1 MTQNLDSFDRAI
13 LYHLQI
19 DCAQSLDDL
28 ARKVNLSRNACWR
41 RVKLLEERGVI
52 TGRTAHVDPA
62 KIGLGLQVI
71 VLLRAAD
78 HTPSWLDDFN
88 GAVRAMPEIVSAQRM
103 SGDLDYVLKVHVA
116 DMQGYDTFYK
126 RLIKKVPLRDI
137 SASFVMESIKDGTA
151 LPI

>member
-1 MTQNLDSFDRAI
+1 MANNIDTYDRRILHHMQN
-13 LYHLQI
+13 
-19 DCAQSLDDL
+19 DCAQSLDEL
-28 ARKVNLSRNACWR
+28 AAKVNLSRNACWR

-52 TGRTAHVDPA
+52 TGRTAQVDPS
-62 KIGLGLQVI
+62 KVGLNLQVI

-88 GAVRAMPEIVSAQRM
+88 RAVRSMPEITSAHRM
-103 SGDLDYVLKVHVA
+103 SGDLDYVLRVLVA
-116 DMQGYDTFYK
+116 DINGYDTFYK
-126 RLIKKVPLRDI
+126 RLINKVPLRDI